1 MAIPG
6 KHWFVS
12 KGHKKNYQNAPNGL
26 LESALFCPLSFY
38 KLRKLSVFYSGG
50 NGQ

>member
-1 MAIPG
+1 MPG
-6 KHWFVS
+6 KLWFVS
-12 KGHKKNYQNAPNGL
+12 KGRTKNGQNSPDGL

-38 KLRKLSVFYSGG
+38 KLRKLSVFYRGG